1 MRVFGV
7 TNHTPEQ
14 VVEFLLRGR
23 YVKKAAEIGIVAPD
37 SSVGQFFKFV
47 LLLTVAD
54 FSKNY
59 TRLSTSGCNVFVF
72 SNPIDLL
79 EYEGLVLADCT
90 QTDDFTFSYGPLS
103 INLRGASSIRKTRVD
118 FLGDLIANVRQ
129 GSLLTPLMTFIYT
142 LSPQSQ
148 KVIKLLSVE
157 YLYGTKTNKRL
168 VAEASNVLTPRAVE
182 KLTEILSTSSADTYK
197 AAFAQLRTKKADVAL
212 VAERTG
218 TSAYE
223 LSYMLS
229 VLSNKKSTYTD
240 SMDKAKNRKVK
251 RD

>member
-23 YVKKAAEIGIVAPD
+23 YVKKAAEIGIVPPG
-37 SSVGQFFKFV
+37 SSVDQVFKFV

-59 TRLSTSGCNVFVF
+59 TRLSASGCNVFVF

-79 EYEGLVLADCT
+79 GYEGLFFADCA
-90 QTDDFTFSYGPLS
+90 QTDDFTFSYGPLA
-103 INLRGASSIRKTRVD
+103 INLRGASTLRKTRID
-118 FLGDLIANVRQ
+118 FLGDLIAHVRQ

-148 KVIKLLSVE
+148 KTIKLLSVE
-157 YLYGTKTNKRL
+157 YLYGTKVKKRL
-168 VAEASNVLTPRAVE
+168 ISEASLVLTERAVE
-182 KLTEILSTSSADTYK
+182 KLIGVLSTSAADTYR
-197 AAFAQLRTKKADVAL
+197 AAFAQLRTKKTSVEL

-229 VLSNKKSTYTD
+229 VLSNKKSSYAD